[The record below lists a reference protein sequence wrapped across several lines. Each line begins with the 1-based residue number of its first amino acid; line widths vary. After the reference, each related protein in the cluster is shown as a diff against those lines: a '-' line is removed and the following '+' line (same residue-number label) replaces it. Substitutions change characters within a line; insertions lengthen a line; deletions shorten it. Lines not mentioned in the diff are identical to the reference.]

1 MQYKHLLRATECTP
15 FHETLADL
23 LPCSCR
29 VRAQGRILNVTAGGY
44 AVGVAGYVALLQ
56 RQQGSVQQTRRIGV
70 LQDFYIHSMDNKR
83 RRITLSN
90 MQRAS
95 DMSDVYRATM

>member
-1 MQYKHLLRATECTP
+1 MLTP
-15 FHETLADL
+15 KPVL
-23 LPCSCR
+23 CC
-29 VRAQGRILNVTAGGY
+29 VCAQGRILNATAGGY